1 MIQKILPIFTLK
13 SEFSHSYFIYATE
26 NQMKI
31 LSFFSL
37 KSEFSHS
44 YFNYATIFYSEKC
57 VFLYRLQLCFGYHLK
72 KSTNSDNY
80 FDYGNEKKNENVL
93 DYWYRK

>member
-1 MIQKILPIFTLK
+1 
-13 SEFSHSYFIYATE
+13 
-26 NQMKI
+26 MKI

-44 YFNYATIFYSEKC
+44 TSTMLPFFYSEKC

-72 KSTNSDNY
+72 KKVSNSDNY
-80 FDYGNEKKNENVL
+80 FDYGKQKKNENVL
-93 DYWYRK
+93 DYWYRKSFFF